1 MISLN
6 NFSITVRTLLLPLLG
21 AVSILAVAVGLW
33 KVVEANNQANLRL
46 EEAISVNRDVYT
58 ALLTL
63 SRGDVSLYRSV
74 SWKGA
79 QVEAAKID
87 DSIATFGSQIKKTE
101 DVLAALSQ
109 SRWADKAANAR
120 TALGRYRSSANSV
133 LNLIDA
139 DVSLANMGL
148 YQVGVD
154 YGAVEKGLVEVTEQ
168 TAANLRE
175 IKKQVGAEGDA
186 TVKIVAGMIILT
198 LVISI
203 VLGLW
208 LGRSITRPIQ
218 VLTRTMTHLAGGDL
232 DVVVEG
238 PGRRDELG
246 EMARA
251 LKVLQGVSQR
261 QEVQTWAKDNLAAL
275 VADLQATS
283 DSADFAR
290 ALLSHLARSIPLF
303 YGALYVTD
311 PGGRSLARV
320 GGYAVGYALEEKR
333 FALGEGLIGQSAVDM
348 QPLTICGVADGNPL
362 IAIGLGGWKARAL
375 IILPVVV
382 RGAATAVLELVP
394 MEPLNQRQQ
403 ILIEVLMPT
412 LALNVEIM
420 NAATRRRQGIEAPQ
434 VLAVG

>member
-1 MISLN
+1 MLASQFRSGGRGTSAKAPFVFFYHLGDLLEIAVDEKTYGNDSRFCRRSSNFNAELRHVLDKGSLHLFIVAVKN
-6 NFSITVRTLLLPLLG
+6 VEKNQEILLPIDNALDSSLP
-21 AVSILAVAVGLW
+21 SI
-33 KVVEANNQANLRL
+33 
-46 EEAISVNRDVYT
+46 S
-58 ALLTL
+58 
-63 SRGDVSLYRSV
+63 
-74 SWKGA
+74 
-79 QVEAAKID
+79 
-87 DSIATFGSQIKKTE
+87 
-101 DVLAALSQ
+101 
-109 SRWADKAANAR
+109 AD
-120 TALGRYRSSANSV
+120 
-133 LNLIDA
+133 
-139 DVSLANMGL
+139 
-148 YQVGVD
+148 
-154 YGAVEKGLVEVTEQ
+154 
-168 TAANLRE
+168 LRE

-238 PGRRDELG
+238 TGRRDELG